1 MMKKILASLLL
12 LLFSFTLLLGLS
24 SCDSSEKDVLNVYN
38 WGEYISDGSED
49 SLDVIKAF
57 ENWYYEAYGKSVTVN
72 YTTYSSNEDLYNK
85 LASGATGYDVIIP
98 SDYMID
104 RMVKE
109 DMLLPLDFSIIQNY
123 EYIYDDFKGL
133 YYDPEEKYTVPY
145 TYGVVG
151 IIYNSRFVSDEDAK
165 MGWDLM
171 WNEKYAGNILQYN
184 NSRDAF
190 GIAMYRLGIDV
201 NTKNEDD
208 WTRVYESLAAQ
219 KPLIQSYVM
228 DEIYNKMES
237 GEAYISS
244 YYAGD
249 YLFMYP
255 NNEDLAFYQ
264 PQATNFFIDAMC
276 IPKTAQN
283 PELANVF
290 INFMLSE
297 EIAIANAE
305 MICYASPNKL
315 VVENEEYLAY
325 LTEIKEDAVDI
336 LYPNDVDFKEQFALY
351 AYRSLDA
358 DTNSLMTGLWSK
370 LKIGSN
376 EGVSPI
382 YIIALCEV
390 LLLVCIILFF
400 RIRRKR
406 RERYY

>member
-1 MMKKILASLLL
+1 MMKRLSSFVLFVLLSLSLLV
-12 LLFSFTLLLGLS
+12 GLS
-24 SCDSSEKDVLNVYN
+24 SCDSAKENVLNVYN

-57 ENWYYEAYGKSVTVN
+57 ESWYYETYGESVTVN

-104 RMVKE
+104 RMVNE
-109 DMLLPLDFSIIQNY
+109 DMLLPLDYSVIDNY
-123 EYIYDDFKGL
+123 QYIYDDFKGL

-151 IIYNSRFVSDEDAK
+151 IIYNSKFVSEEDAAA
-165 MGWDLM
+165 GWDLM

-201 NTKNEDD
+201 NTTSEED

-255 NNEDLAFYQ
+255 NNENLRFCQ
-264 PQATNFFIDAMC
+264 PDVTNYFIDAMC

-283 PELANVF
+283 PELANIF
-290 INFMLSE
+290 INFMLEE

-315 VVENEEYLAY
+315 VVENEEYLTY
-325 LTEIKEDAVDI
+325 LTEIKEDAVEI
-336 LYPNDVDFKEQFALY
+336 LYPDGVHFKEQFETY
-351 AYRSLDA
+351 AYRSLDVE
-358 DTNSLMTGLWSK
+358 TNALMTGLWSK
-370 LKIGSN
+370 LKIGSD

-382 YIIALCEV
+382 YIVALCEV
-390 LLLVCIILFF
+390 LFIVCIIIFF
-400 RIRRKR
+400 RVRKKR

>member
-1 MMKKILASLLL
+1 MRKKLLSVLFLVLLSL
-12 LLFSFTLLLGLS
+12 SLLLGLS
-24 SCDSSEKDVLNVYN
+24 SCDSSRENVLNVYN
-38 WGEYISDGSED
+38 WGEYISDGSEG

-57 ENWYYEAYGKSVTVN
+57 EDWYYDTYGETVTVN

-104 RMVKE
+104 RMVQE
-109 DMLLPLDFSIIQNY
+109 DMLLPLDFSVIDNY

-151 IIYNSRFVSDEDAK
+151 IIYNSKYVSESDAEK
-165 MGWDLM
+165 GWDLL
-171 WNEKYAGNILQYN
+171 WNEAYSGNILQYN

-201 NTKNEDD
+201 NTTSEEE
-208 WTRVYESLAAQ
+208 WTRVYDSLAAQ

-255 NNEDLAFYQ
+255 NNEDLSFYQ
-264 PQATNFFIDAMC
+264 PAATNFFIDAMC

-283 PELANVF
+283 PELANIF
-290 INFMLSE
+290 INFMLNE

-305 MICYASPNKL
+305 MICYASPNRL
-315 VVENEEYLAY
+315 VVENEEYLSY
-325 LTEIKEDAVDI
+325 LSDIHEDAVDI
-336 LYPNDVDFKEQFALY
+336 LYPDGVDFKDQFERY
-351 AYRSLDA
+351 AYRSLD
-358 DTNSLMTGLWSK
+358 TEINSLMTSLWSK

-390 LLLVCIILFF
+390 LFIICIIIFF
-400 RIRRKR
+400 RVRRKR
-406 RERYY
+406 REKYY